1 MAGGADGTSARQPAG
16 RRPALLTKEY
26 DRGMNDIQMKLF
38 KTRFVLIAVAL
49 VLAGLAMGLHRLIQ

>member
-1 MAGGADGTSARQPAG
+1 LARAGISNGKSL
-16 RRPALLTKEY
+16 ALPEY
-26 DRGMNDIQMKLF
+26 DWSMNDIQRRLF